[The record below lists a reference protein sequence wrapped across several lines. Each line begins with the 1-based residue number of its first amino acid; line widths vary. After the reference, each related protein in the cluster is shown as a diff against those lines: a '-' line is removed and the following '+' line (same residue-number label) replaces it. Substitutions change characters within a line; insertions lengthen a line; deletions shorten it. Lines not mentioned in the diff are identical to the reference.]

1 MVKQTRIRSKAHL
14 KFIASL
20 PCVVT
25 GGHEVQA
32 AHIRTGCLS
41 MGMKPCDS
49 LTVPLHWM
57 EHARQ
62 HTMNEAAFWEP
73 YGGIDRVKQLARDLY
88 AVSGDKDAAIMLITE
103 FRNDFQNSK

>member
-1 MVKQTRIRSKAHL
+1 
-14 KFIASL
+14 
-20 PCVVT
+20 
-25 GGHEVQA
+25 
-32 AHIRTGCLS
+32 
-41 MGMKPCDS
+41 
-49 LTVPLHWM
+49 M